1 MEGKLL
7 IEADDGILIASVQA
21 MSTEHSEADATH
33 DPNGPHARHP
43 NGGHGTKT
51 NDFVRRAGVVATE
64 WPSRLD
70 DQLRRNPYVVLAIAC
85 AVGTGVGIVLSSRI
99 LRAVVTA
106 TATAAIQELTRN
118 FLREDVFR
126 VEAAS

>member
-1 MEGKLL
+1 
-7 IEADDGILIASVQA
+7 

-33 DPNGPHARHP
+33 DPNGPHESRP
-43 NGGHGTKT
+43 NGRHSTKK

-64 WPSRLD
+64 LPSRLD

-106 TATAAIQELTRN
+106 TATAAIQELARKV
-118 FLREDVFR
+118 LREDVFG
-126 VEAAS
+126 VEGTS